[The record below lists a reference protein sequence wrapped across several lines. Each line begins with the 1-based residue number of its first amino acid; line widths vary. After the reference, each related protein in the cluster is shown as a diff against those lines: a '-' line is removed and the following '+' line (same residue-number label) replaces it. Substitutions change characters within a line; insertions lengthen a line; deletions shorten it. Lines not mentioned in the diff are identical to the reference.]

1 MQEAQEERLGLLCQ
15 LAANEQDP
23 QKLIE
28 LVRQINELVEQKHKR
43 SIGADTKEV
52 DGNSG
57 LPTQGAESTAD
68 LRDTAKTGNSL
79 GRSSNK

>member
-1 MQEAQEERLGLLCQ
+1 MQDAQDERLLVLCQ

-28 LVRQINELVEQKHKR
+28 VVRQINELVEGKR
-43 SIGADTKEV
+43 KRLIGADTKEV

-57 LPTQGAESTAD
+57 LAT
-68 LRDTAKTGNSL
+68 R
-79 GRSSNK
+79 R